1 MSVAVDEIVQAGK
14 LISVDDAMAVLQ
26 TTEPMD
32 QVEFALDGSDKVN
45 FHFPDGWN
53 GEGIKEAPGTF
64 VTDCS
69 ISVAGHDYRLTKEAL
84 LTMTSAIGLQK
95 PYVMK
100 TPGEMVEPHVNYWV
114 NNYGVAQAEAMT
126 LLAREDTGMA
136 FVPSSK
142 TVFPNIPI
150 LNRVLDRARSRF
162 KTDEFFVDSKI
173 AHSLE
178 RTALRLI
185 IPSYTK
191 SINSERSL
199 RGDDEWSLGI
209 QITNSLT
216 GHPETR
222 LNVSGYLFAWWC
234 RNGSISTHATSGNY
248 NRRVQGQDYDEV
260 MSWISA
266 ASDHIFEDLGL
277 ELTDVE
283 SLTQIGLTGELNDV
297 VNDVFRQFKIPVPAR
312 KNIVSAL
319 IDSEDLS
326 GYGLMQAITQAA
338 NDPTLTDRVKE
349 TTMRVG
355 GVVPGVLSE
364 RCPECH
370 RLHVSD

>member
-1 MSVAVDEIVQAGK
+1 MSISVDEIVKEGK
-14 LISVDDAMAVLQ
+14 LISVDDAIKVLE
-26 TTEPMD
+26 TTEPLD
-32 QVEFALDGSDKVN
+32 QVEFALDGSDFVK
-45 FHFPDGWN
+45 FTLPDGWN
-53 GEGIKEAPGTF
+53 EDIKEQPGDF
-64 VTDCS
+64 VTDCR
-69 ISVAGHDYRLTKEAL
+69 IDIDGFEYDLTKEAL

-95 PYVMK
+95 PFVMK
-100 TPGEMVEPHVNYWV
+100 TPGSLVEPQLNYWV
-114 NNYGVAQAEAMT
+114 KNYGVAQAESMN
-126 LLAREDTGMA
+126 LLARDQFGVA

-150 LNRVLDRARSRF
+150 LNRVLDRAKARF
-162 KTDEFFVDSKI
+162 KTDEFFVDHKI

-191 SINSERSL
+191 TINSERST

-209 QITNSLT
+209 QITNSLS

-260 MSWISA
+260 MAWISA

-277 ELTDVE
+277 ELKDVE
-283 SLTQIGLTGELNDV
+283 ALTEIGLTGELNDV

-312 KNIVSAL
+312 KHIVSAL

-338 NDPTLTDRVKE
+338 NDPDLTDKVKE

-364 RCPECH
+364 RCPQCH

>member
-1 MSVAVDEIVQAGK
+1 MSISVDEIVQSGK
-14 LISVDDAMAVLQ
+14 LISVDDAIKVLE
-26 TTEPMD
+26 TTEPLE
-32 QVEFALDGSDKVN
+32 QVEFALDGSDQVK
-45 FHFPDGWN
+45 FFLPDGWN
-53 GEGIKEAPGTF
+53 EEIKDQPGEF
-64 VTDCS
+64 VTDCQ
-69 ISVAGHDYRLTKEAL
+69 IAIDGFQYDLTKEAL

-95 PYVMK
+95 PFVMK
-100 TPGEMVEPHVNYWV
+100 TPGPLVEPQLNYWI
-114 NNYGVAQAEAMT
+114 NNYGVAQADKMT
-126 LLAREDTGMA
+126 LLARDQFGMA

-142 TVFPNIPI
+142 TVFPNLPI
-150 LNRVLDRARSRF
+150 LNRVLERAKARF
-162 KTDEFFVDSKI
+162 KTDEFFIDHKI

-178 RTALRLI
+178 RTALRI
-185 IPSYTK
+185 IVPSATK
-191 SINSERSL
+191 TINSARSL

-209 QITNSLT
+209 QITNSLS

-260 MSWISA
+260 MAWISA

-277 ELTDVE
+277 ELKDVE
-283 SLTQIGLTGELNDV
+283 SLTDVSLTGELNDV
-297 VNDVFRQFKIPVPAR
+297 VNDVFHQFKVPVPAR
-312 KNIVSAL
+312 KGIVSAL

-338 NDPTLTDRVKE
+338 NDPALTDKVKE

>member
-1 MSVAVDEIVQAGK
+1 MSVSVQDIVESGK
-14 LISVDDAMAVLQ
+14 LISVDDAMKVLQ
-26 TTEPMD
+26 TSEPMD
-32 QVEFALDGSDKVN
+32 QVEFALDGSDKV
-45 FHFPDGWN
+45 HFTLPEGWN
-53 GEGIKEAPGTF
+53 YDIKDQPGDF
-64 VTDCS
+64 VTDCR
-69 ISVAGHDYRLTKEAL
+69 IKIAGEEWDLTKEAL
-84 LTMTSAIGLQK
+84 LSITSAIGLQK

-100 TPGEMVEPHVNYWV
+100 TPGPLLEPQVNYWV
-114 NNYGVAQAEAMT
+114 NNYGVAQAEEMT
-126 LLAREDTGMA
+126 LLARDRFGMA

-150 LNRVLDRARSRF
+150 LERVLDCARARF
-162 KTDEFFVDSKI
+162 KTDEFFIDHKL
-173 AHSLE
+173 AHTLE
-178 RTALRLI
+178 RTALRVI
-185 IPSYTK
+185 VPSYTK

-260 MSWISA
+260 MAWISS

-277 ELTDVE
+277 ELVDVE
-283 SLTQIGLTGELNDV
+283 NLTQIGLTGELNDV

-312 KNIVSAL
+312 KGIVSAL

-338 NDPTLTDRVKE
+338 NDPSLTDRVKE